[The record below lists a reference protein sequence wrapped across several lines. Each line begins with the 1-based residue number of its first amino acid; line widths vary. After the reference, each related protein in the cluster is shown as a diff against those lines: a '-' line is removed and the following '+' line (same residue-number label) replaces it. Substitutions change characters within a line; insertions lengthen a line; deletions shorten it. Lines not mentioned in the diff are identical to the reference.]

1 MKFGDKNI
9 SIGIMYRREHTPE
22 QLPAF
27 TRSAEAAGYDEFWV
41 VEDCFYG
48 SGVAS
53 AATSLAVSESMV
65 IGLGIMP
72 AVARNPVFAAMEIAT
87 LARMYPDRFLPGFGH
102 GVAGWMEQIGA
113 LPKSQLKA
121 LEETTVV
128 VRRLLKG
135 ERVNF
140 DGEQVHLSECEL
152 LFPPTQAPPVSLGVR
167 GQKSLQLAGRSADGT
182 ILAEFASP
190 AYVKW
195 AREQIARGQAESGS
209 KAHHR
214 LTVFVMA
221 YLGEDMAKAYEAAKA
236 RVVAA
241 IYRERIDAQLEPMGI
256 LEQAVEMR
264 GRKALEAEIP
274 EAWVNELAIVG
285 GRESAAKAIR
295 RYIDAGVDSLVLVPP
310 PEQSLAMPDEI
321 CGYLMEFLR

>member
-1 MKFGDKNI
+1 MNFGDKNLN
-9 SIGIMYRREHTPE
+9 IGIMYRREHTPE
-22 QLPAF
+22 QLPGFA
-27 TRSAEAAGYDEFWV
+27 RRAQAAGYDELWV

-53 AATSLAVSESMV
+53 AATALAVTDTITV
-65 IGLGIMP
+65 GLGIMP

-87 LARMYPDRFLPGFGH
+87 LARLYPGRFLPGFGH
-102 GVAGWMEQIGA
+102 GVAGWMQQIGA
-113 LPKSQLKA
+113 FPGSQLAA
-121 LEETTVV
+121 LEETTVAV
-128 VRRLLKG
+128 KRLL
-135 ERVNF
+135 N
-140 DGEQVHLSECEL
+140 GEQVDFAGQEVRVSDAR
-152 LFPPTQAPPVSLGVR
+152 LFYPPPQIPPISLGVR

-195 AREQIARGQAESGS
+195 AREQIAAGQAE
-209 KAHHR
+209 KNVTAHHR

-221 YLGEDMAKAYEAAKA
+221 YFGDDAETYAAAKA

-241 IYRERIDAQLEPMGI
+241 IYRERIDAQLAPMGI

-264 GRKALEAEIP
+264 QRRALEDEIP
-274 EAWVNELAIVG
+274 EAWVRDLVIVG
-285 GRESAAKAIR
+285 GKDACADMIQ

-310 PEQSLAMPDEI
+310 PEQSLAMPAEI
-321 CGYLMEFLR
+321 NEYLMAFVR